1 VQVFRT
7 GELKAAGYP
16 GTSLSEAEAAH
27 FQDLVDGVG
36 MDFQT
41 WVLEYRPGIDLG
53 LFDGRAVSGKQG
65 LDLGLVDAIH
75 NTRQEAIQ
83 QFMEVFA

>member
-1 VQVFRT
+1 V
-7 GELKAAGYP
+7 
-16 GTSLSEAEAAH
+16 
-27 FQDLVDGVG
+27 
-36 MDFQT
+36 DFQS

-65 LDLGLVDAIH
+65 LELGLVDAVH

>member
-1 VQVFRT
+1 
-7 GELKAAGYP
+7 
-16 GTSLSEAEAAH
+16 
-27 FQDLVDGVG
+27 
-36 MDFQT
+36 
-41 WVLEYRPGIDLG
+41 
-53 LFDGRAVSGKQG
+53 